1 MLVIGP
7 QGHIQVCPTNRK
19 ATNFPLPYGRILYPP
34 VISVRTNH
42 QKSFK
47 QGCGKH
53 ETIRT
58 PNRTPLLDALVSVW
72 EDSVRATHHFLSDEE
87 ILKIKTYV
95 PQALSAVENL
105 VIAENT
111 AGQPIAFMGVENHR
125 LEMLF
130 LASSVRGHGLG
141 RQLMQYGDEH
151 YGITEL
157 TVNEQNPQA
166 VAFYEHLGFTIYK
179 RTDHDEE
186 GNPYPLL
193 YMKRG

>member
-1 MLVIGP
+1 MFVIGP
-7 QGHIQVCPTNRK
+7 QTSNP
-19 ATNFPLPYGRILYPP
+19 
-34 VISVRTNH
+34 
-42 QKSFK
+42 KSFK

-53 ETIRT
+53 ETIR
-58 PNRTPLLDALVSVW
+58 NLKSKSLLDALVSVW
-72 EDSVRATHHFLSDEE
+72 EDSVRASHHFLSDEE

-111 AGQPIAFMGVENHR
+111 AGQPIAFLGVENHR

-157 TVNEQNPQA
+157 TVNE
-166 VAFYEHLGFTIYK
+166 
-179 RTDHDEE
+179 
-186 GNPYPLL
+186 
-193 YMKRG
+193 

>member
-1 MLVIGP
+1 MENI
-7 QGHIQVCPTNRK
+7 K
-19 ATNFPLPYGRILYPP
+19 LYE
-34 VISVRTNH
+34 V
-42 QKSFK
+42 Q
-47 QGCGKH
+47 
-53 ETIRT
+53 
-58 PNRTPLLDALVSVW
+58 NRTPLLDTLVSVW
-72 EDSVRATHHFLSDEE
+72 EDSVRATHHFLSDAE

-105 VIAENT
+105 VIAEDPTGN
-111 AGQPIAFMGVENHR
+111 PVAFIGIQNHR

-130 LASSVRGHGLG
+130 LASSARGQGLG
-141 RQLMQYGDEH
+141 KQLMQYGDDH
-151 YGITEL
+151 YGITVL

-166 VAFYEHLGFTIYK
+166 VGFYEHLGFTTYK

>member
-1 MLVIGP
+1 MENI
-7 QGHIQVCPTNRK
+7 K
-19 ATNFPLPYGRILYPP
+19 LYE
-34 VISVRTNH
+34 V
-42 QKSFK
+42 Q
-47 QGCGKH
+47 
-53 ETIRT
+53 
-58 PNRTPLLDALVSVW
+58 NRTPLLDTLVSVW
-72 EDSVRATHHFLSDEE
+72 EDSVRATHHFLSDAE

-105 VIAENT
+105 VIAEDPTGNP
-111 AGQPIAFMGVENHR
+111 AAFMGIQNHR

-130 LASSVRGHGLG
+130 LASSARGQGLG
-141 RQLMQYGDEH
+141 KQLMQYGDDH

-157 TVNEQNPQA
+157 TVNEQNHQA
-166 VAFYEHLGFTIYK
+166 VGFYEHLGFTTYK